1 MRRRMMLKSRTG
13 VSPVLPAA
21 YQQVEYIE
29 SSGTQAIKTDKWLKQ
44 DTEIYCEFMYVTPVP
59 YAGSYLSTFGCS
71 SPTCGFSNQ
80 GDTTITVYCS
90 YGSVSDKTFSVP
102 TTKYFYDDFHTCL
115 INSAGCTI
123 DSVYGVSYSGTVA
136 SENQASKIALFA
148 RSNQNGTLER
158 FSNRKIRAFQIRESG
173 VLVTNLI
180 PCYRKSDDVIGMYD
194 TVNDIFY
201 TNAGTGVFTKGGN
214 V

>member
-1 MRRRMMLKSRTG
+1 MRRRLMLKSRAG

-29 SSGTQAIKTDKWLKQ
+29 SSGTQAIVTDRWLKQ
-44 DTEIYCEFMYVTPVP
+44 DTEIYCEFMYVGT
-59 YAGSYLSTFGCS
+59 GLGYLSTFGCA
-71 SPTCGFSNQ
+71 SPSCGFSNS
-80 GDTTITVYCS
+80 GDTHTTVYCS
-90 YGSVSDKTFSVP
+90 FGSAVDKTVAVL
-102 TTKYFYDDFHTCL
+102 TNYFYNVFHTVL
-115 INSAGCTI
+115 INSTDCTF
-123 DSVYGVSYSGTVA
+123 DSTYSVSYSGTV
-136 SENQASKIALFA
+136 STENPASKIALFA
-148 RSNQNGTLER
+148 RSGADGVLAR
-158 FSNRKIRAFQIRESG
+158 FSSRKIRAFEIREGG

-194 TVNDIFY
+194 TVTDTFY

>member
-1 MRRRMMLKSRTG
+1 MLNSRAG

-44 DTEIYCEFMYVTPVP
+44 GTEIYCEFMYVTPTSRGF
-59 YAGSYLSTFGCS
+59 ASTFGCAN
-71 SPTCGFSNQ
+71 PTCGFSNNN
-80 GDTTITVYCS
+80 DTSMQIYCS
-90 YGSVSDKTFSVP
+90 FGSASDRTFNVP
-102 TTKYFYDDFHTCL
+102 TSDYFYNVFHTVL
-115 INSAGCTI
+115 INSTGCMI
-123 DSVYGVSYSGTVA
+123 DSLYGVSYSGTVT

-148 RSNQNGTLER
+148 RSNAYGTLDR
-158 FSNRKIRAFQIRESG
+158 FTSRRIRVFQIREG
-173 VLVTNLI
+173 GTLVTNLI

-194 TVNDIFY
+194 TVTDTFY
-201 TNAGTGVFTKGGN
+201 TNAGAGTFTKGAN

>member
-1 MRRRMMLKSRTG
+1 MLRSRAG

-44 DTEIYCEFMYVTPVP
+44 DTEIYCEFMYVAATV
-59 YAGSYLSTFGCS
+59 GQWDYLFTFGCAN
-71 SPTCGFSNQ
+71 PTCGFANQ
-80 GDTTITVYCS
+80 ADTGKTVYCS
-90 YGSVSDKTFSVP
+90 FGSVADKTFNVP
-102 TTKYFYDDFHTCL
+102 TDDYFYNVFHTAL
-115 INSAGCTI
+115 INSTGCTV
-123 DSVYGVSYSGTVA
+123 DSTYSASYSGTI
-136 SENQASKIALFA
+136 STENSASKIALFA
-148 RSNQNGTLER
+148 RSNTSGVLER
-158 FSNRKIRAFQIRESG
+158 FSSRKIKAFQIREGG

-194 TVNDIFY
+194 TVSDTFY
-201 TNAGTGVFTKGGN
+201 TNAGTGVFTKGAN